1 MMLQLNP
8 AFTNNLIESVRA
20 KMPALG
26 MDLDAN
32 RSGSSSGKPD
42 RKRYMRAADQA
53 RLARNAMVRTMATG
67 S

>member
-26 MDLDAN
+26 MDLLLF
-32 RSGSSSGKPD
+32 RPKS
-42 RKRYMRAADQA
+42 
-53 RLARNAMVRTMATG
+53 RLMGFDMP
-67 S
+67 SPIMS

>member
-32 RSGSSSGKPD
+32 GSGSSSGKPD
-42 RKRYMRAADQA
+42 QSAVQTLALSMR
-53 RLARNAMVRTMATG
+53 
-67 S
+67 

>member
-26 MDLDAN
+26 MDLDA
-32 RSGSSSGKPD
+32 SSQGHNGRCLSPYLSIRAKPTSTKQFGD
-42 RKRYMRAADQA
+42 I
-53 RLARNAMVRTMATG
+53 
-67 S
+67 